1 MSLSRGLGFILELY
15 IAMAEGLLRK
25 GQALVSG
32 FDYSWEIS
40 VPRG

>member
-25 GQALVSG
+25 GQVLLSES
-32 FDYSWEIS
+32 DYSWEIS
-40 VPRG
+40 APRG